1 MWLQGRGVVSHLPV
15 FILQCPGQ
23 GLCLLMVCATFQ
35 VRDGPWEILILI
47 CSLERRKKAERGGR
61 GEGRKERKRREEG
74 GGEREKKRRR

>member
-1 MWLQGRGVVSHLPV
+1 MAAREESCEPPSCFHPAVPRA
-15 FILQCPGQ
+15 